1 MQKGIDVTAPPTHPR
16 HFVVR
21 RGYREDLLLVSES
34 ECSDSEDSD
43 AYNDKLN
50 TGMIES
56 SEGCSKSGDS

>member
-21 RGYREDLLLVSES
+21 RGYREELLLVSES

-43 AYNDKLN
+43 ADNDKLN

-56 SEGCSKSGDS
+56 